1 MKKKNRRIA
10 SKIKRLNIVLAK
22 IAPFNKC
29 QKIYLSSIMR
39 IGLYQAFLIL
49 DVEQVLYLRL
59 A

>member
-29 QKIYLSSIMR
+29 QKNIFIFNYENRTLSS
-39 IGLYQAFLIL
+39 LLIL